1 MEYARYSPASM
12 ETTDRVV
19 AEWQKNQDD
28 GGDNTQGGKKKK
40 KKNWELLSLVK
51 LLNMIIVC

>member
-1 MEYARYSPASM
+1 MEYARYSPASI

-40 KKNWELLSLVK
+40 KKN
-51 LLNMIIVC
+51 